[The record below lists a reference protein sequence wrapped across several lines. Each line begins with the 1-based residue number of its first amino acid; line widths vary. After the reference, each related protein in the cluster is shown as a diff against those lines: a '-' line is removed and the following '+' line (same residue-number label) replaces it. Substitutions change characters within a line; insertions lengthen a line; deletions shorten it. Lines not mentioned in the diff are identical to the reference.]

1 MPVDASKYSAME
13 VLRNG
18 REVEIRALR
27 RDDREALLA
36 ATTRSSTQSMFR
48 RFFAAKRAF
57 SEQEIAFFVNI
68 DFIAHVALVAV
79 TQENGEPAI
88 IGGARYIVTQSGAA
102 EVAFAVI
109 DAYQGQG
116 LGAALMRHLVA
127 IAQAAGLKELTA
139 EVLPDNTPM
148 LKVFEKSGHSL
159 TVQRQT
165 GVVHVV
171 LQLR

>member
-1 MPVDASKYSAME
+1 MPMDASKYSAME

-18 REVEIRALR
+18 REVKIRALR
-27 RDDREALLA
+27 RHDRDALLA
-36 ATTRSSTQSMFR
+36 ATTRAGRRSMFR
-48 RFFAAKRAF
+48 RFFATKRAF

-79 TQENGEPAI
+79 TQENGHPAI
-88 IGGARYIVTQSGAA
+88 IGGARYIVTQPGAA

-116 LGAALMRHLVA
+116 LGTALMRHLVA
-127 IAQAAGLKELTA
+127 IAQAAGLRELTA

-148 LKVFEKSGHSL
+148 LKVLEKSGLPL

>member
-1 MPVDASKYSAME
+1 MPLEASKYSAVE

-36 ATTRSSTQSMFR
+36 ATTRASTQSMFR

-57 SEQEIAFFVNI
+57 SEQEISYFVNI

-79 TQENGEPAI
+79 TQENGQAAI
-88 IGGARYIVTQSGAA
+88 IGGARYIVTQPGTA
-102 EVAFAVI
+102 EVAFAVV
-109 DAYQGQG
+109 DAYQGQA
-116 LGAALMRHLVA
+116 LGAALMRHLAA
-127 IAQAAGLKELTA
+127 IAQAAGLRELTA
-139 EVLPDNTPM
+139 DVLPDNVPM
-148 LKVFEKSGHSL
+148 LKVFERSGLAL

>member
-13 VLRNG
+13 VLRNR

-27 RDDREALLA
+27 RDDRDALLA
-36 ATTRSSTQSMFR
+36 ATTRAGTQSMFR

-68 DFIAHVALVAV
+68 DFIAHVALVVV
-79 TQENGEPAI
+79 TQENGQPAI
-88 IGGARYIVTQSGAA
+88 IGGARYIVTQPGAA

-116 LGAALMRHLVA
+116 LGAALMRHL

-148 LKVFEKSGHSL
+148 LKVFEKSGHPL

>member
-1 MPVDASKYSAME
+1 LEASKYSATE

-27 RDDREALLA
+27 RDDRDALLA
-36 ATTRSSTQSMFR
+36 ATSRASPQSMFR

-57 SEQEIAFFVNI
+57 SEQEIEFFVNV

-79 TQENGEPAI
+79 TRENSQAII
-88 IGGARYIVTQSGAA
+88 IGGVRYIVTQPGTA
-102 EVAFAVI
+102 EVAFAVV

-116 LGAALMRHLVA
+116 LGTVLMRHLAA
-127 IAQAAGLKELTA
+127 IARNAGLKELIA
-139 EVLPDNTPM
+139 EVLADNTPM
-148 LKVFEKSGHSL
+148 LKVFERSGLPL

-171 LQLR
+171 LQLK

>member
-1 MPVDASKYSAME
+1 LLEASKYSAVE

-27 RDDREALLA
+27 PDDRDALLA
-36 ATTRSSTQSMFR
+36 ATTRASTQSMFR
-48 RFFAAKRAF
+48 RFFAAKRTF
-57 SEQEIAFFVNI
+57 SEEEIAFFVNI
-68 DFIAHVALVAV
+68 DFIEHVALVGV
-79 TQENGEPAI
+79 TQENGQAAI
-88 IGGARYIVTQSGAA
+88 IGGARYVLVRPGIA

-127 IAQAAGLKELTA
+127 IARNAGLKELIA
-139 EVLPDNTPM
+139 EVLADNMPM
-148 LKVFEKSGHSL
+148 RKVFEKSGLPL
-159 TVQRQT
+159 TVQHQT

-171 LQLR
+171 LRLN

>member
-1 MPVDASKYSAME
+1 MLLQASTYSAVE

-27 RDDREALLA
+27 RDDRDALLA
-36 ATTRSSTQSMFR
+36 ATTRASTQSIFR

-79 TQENGEPAI
+79 TQENGQPAI
-88 IGGARYIVTQSGAA
+88 IGGARYIVTQLGTA

-127 IAQAAGLKELTA
+127 IAQAAGLTEFIA
-139 EVLPDNTPM
+139 EVLPDNARM
-148 LKVFEKSGHSL
+148 LKVFEKGGLPL
-159 TVQRQT
+159 TT
-165 GVVHVV
+165 KHEGSVVHVV
-171 LQLR
+171 LRLR